1 MSIDKES
8 LDAEPSVTKRL
19 LVESDPHQA
28 RVAVLENERLT
39 EIHMERR
46 KNRSVVGNVYK
57 GRVSR
62 ILPGMQA
69 AFVDVGLARDA
80 FLYVGDVRDAISDQD
95 ELADADP
102 QTKEFPPLELRP
114 IEKLLSEGQELIV
127 QVVKA
132 PLPNKGARI
141 TTEITLPGRYA
152 VFVPT
157 VDNLGISRRITDL
170 EERERLRQVLERAL
184 PPDGGLIVRT
194 AGEGKEE
201 KDFVVDIDYLRG
213 CWKLIQSSAT
223 KKLAPSLLHED
234 QELVLRA
241 VRDRFTDDFSE
252 LLVDGTEAYERI
264 VEFAGEVAPWLLD
277 RIRLFED
284 EGSLFVQLGIEREID
299 TALKSKVWLKSGGY
313 IVVNPTEALVAIDVN
328 TGRFVG
334 QKNLEATVLQTN
346 LEAVEE
352 IVRQIRLRDLSGIIV
367 VDLIDMSEAEHREEV
382 FAVLQRELRRD
393 RAKHQVLSLS
403 DFGLVEITRK
413 RSRENLSRILTRPCP
428 ECGGSGRILS
438 LSTICLK
445 LRREIL
451 ARGNEIGDRK
461 LIVQVHPE
469 VSWILETDH
478 HDILEELREAL
489 GEQLAIESDEGLHHE
504 QYKITEV

>member
-1 MSIDKES
+1 MSIDSRDEQ
-8 LDAEPSVTKRL
+8 AEPSVTKRL
-19 LVESDPHQA
+19 LIEGDPHQT
-28 RVAVLENERLT
+28 RVAVLEDDRLT

-46 KNRSVVGNVYK
+46 KNRGVVGNVYK

-69 AFVDVGLARDA
+69 AFVDIGLARDG

-95 ELADADP
+95 ELSDADP
-102 QTKEFPPLELRP
+102 QTVEFPPAEIKP
-114 IEKLLSEGQELIV
+114 IEKLLTEGQDLLV

-157 VDNLGISRRITDL
+157 VRNLGISRRISDL
-170 EERERLRQVLERAL
+170 DERERLRETLEAIA

-194 AGEGKEE
+194 AGEGKSEA
-201 KDFVVDIDYLRG
+201 DFVSDLEYLRG
-213 CWKLIQSSAT
+213 CWEEVQTAARENA
-223 KKLAPSLLHED
+223 APSLLHED
-234 QELVLRA
+234 SDLVLRA
-241 VRDRFTDDFSE
+241 VRDRFTDDFAE

-264 VEFAGEVAPWLLD
+264 VGFAAKVAPWLEE
-277 RIRLFED
+277 RARLFED
-284 EGSLFVQLGIEREID
+284 EGSLFEQLGIEREID
-299 TALKSKVWLKSGGY
+299 AALKSKVWLKSGGY
-313 IVVNPTEALVAIDVN
+313 IVINPTEALVAIDVN

-334 QKNLEATVLQTN
+334 RKNLESTVLQTN

-367 VDLIDMSEAEHREEV
+367 VDLIDMAEAESREKV
-382 FAVLQRELRRD
+382 FAALQREMRKD

-451 ARGNEIGDRK
+451 SRGGRLGDRK

-478 HDILEELREAL
+478 DDILEELRDAL
-489 GEQLAIESDEGLHHE
+489 GDQLAIEADESLHHG
-504 QYKITEV
+504 QYNITEG